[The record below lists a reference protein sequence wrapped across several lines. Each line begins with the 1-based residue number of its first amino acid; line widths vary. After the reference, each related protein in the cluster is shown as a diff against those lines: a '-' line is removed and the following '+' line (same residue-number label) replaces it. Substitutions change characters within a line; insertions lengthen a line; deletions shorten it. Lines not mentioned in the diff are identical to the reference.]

1 MVKKEWRR
9 DFKVIPGVADRA
21 QPFEIITGD
30 KHETLVVMVHGFTG
44 SPYIMKHLA
53 EFLAEAGLD
62 VKAILLAGHGRSPQA
77 LGKTNHQDWYQSV
90 DEVVTANIDKY
101 ENIFLVGHS
110 FGANMS
116 IHAAIKYPKIKGIIS
131 LGVSI
136 SIIDEIW
143 IRLLLPLAR
152 IFKKQYKKRWI
163 KKETAERLHATGRY
177 THIPIRNIVQFY
189 SFIDNFTKKEIPKLK
204 CPILVMHSREDE
216 VSHPRGSEFL
226 FKRLTMEDK
235 ELFILDKNN
244 HGLLH
249 KTRRDFVFNKI
260 VRFIEKRS

>member
-1 MVKKEWRR
+1 MVKKEWRK
-9 DFKVIPGVADRA
+9 DFKVIPGVVDRA
-21 QPFEIITGD
+21 QPFEIITSD
-30 KHETLVVMVHGFTG
+30 QNKSLVIMVHGFTG
-44 SPYIMKHLA
+44 SPYVMKHLA

-62 VKAILLAGHGRSPQA
+62 VKVILLAGHGRTPKA
-77 LGKTNHQDWYQSV
+77 LAKINYKDWYRSV
-90 DEVVTANIDKY
+90 DEVVSANLDKY
-101 ENIFLVGHS
+101 ENVFLLGHS

-116 IHAAIKYPKIKGIIS
+116 IHAAIQHPQVKGLIS

-152 IFKKQYKKRWI
+152 IFKKNYKKRWV
-163 KKETAERLHATGRY
+163 KKEAAERLHATGRY
-177 THIPIRNIVQFY
+177 TQIPVKNIVQFY
-189 SFIDNFTKKEIPKLK
+189 DFIDNHTKKEVHKLK
-204 CPILVMHSREDE
+204 CPTLVMHSRDDE
-216 VSHPRGSEFL
+216 VLHPRSSEFL

-235 ELFILDKNN
+235 ELFVLDKNN

-260 VRFIEKRS
+260 VSFIKKNS